1 MSHWF
6 DARSEKVR
14 PLSPTQRHKI
24 RLIKDALGK
33 SDQDVGGYLSQI
45 LANQRAA
52 VQFPDP
58 QLGPGRLSPTSLGY
72 FTKLSTELL
81 RARDRLDA
89 LHTGLRAEREL
100 SDALT
105 ESAAAVAAWRLG
117 MGSDDAA
124 TIDRARS
131 RAARHFTHG
140 DHFAKAGLADLKR
153 GR

>member
-6 DARSEKVR
+6 DARAEKVR
-14 PLSPTQRHKI
+14 PLSPKQRHKI
-24 RLIKDALGK
+24 HLITDALGI
-33 SDQDVGGYLSQI
+33 SDHDVGTYLTQI

-58 QLGPGRLSPTSLGY
+58 KLGPGRLSPTSLGY

-89 LHTGLRAEREL
+89 LQTGLRAEREL

-105 ESAAAVAAWRLG
+105 QSAAAVAAWQRG
-117 MGSDDAA
+117 MGSDDGL
-124 TIDRARS
+124 TIDRAQATAKRL
-131 RAARHFTHG
+131 FTG
-140 DHFAKAGLADLKR
+140 ADKLATAGLADLKR

>member
-6 DARSEKVR
+6 DARATKVR
-14 PLSPTQRHKI
+14 PVSPERRHKI
-24 RLIKDALGK
+24 HLITDALEK
-33 SDQDVGGYLSQI
+33 SDHDVGTYLKQI
-45 LANQRAA
+45 LANQDAA
-52 VQFPDP
+52 LQFPDP

-89 LHTGLRAEREL
+89 LKTGLRAEREL

-105 ESAAAVAAWRLG
+105 QSAAAVVAWHRG
-117 MGSDDAA
+117 MGSDDGL
-124 TIDRARS
+124 TIDRAHATAHRLFVG
-131 RAARHFTHG
+131 A
-140 DHFAKAGLADLKR
+140 DKLAKAGLADLKR

>member
-6 DARSEKVR
+6 DARAEKAR
-14 PLSPTQRHKI
+14 PLSPERQHKI

-33 SDQDVGGYLSQI
+33 SDHDVDLYLKQI

-52 VQFPDP
+52 VRFPDP
-58 QLGPGRLSPTSLGY
+58 QLGPGRLSPTSLAY
-72 FTKLSTELL
+72 FTKLSGELL

-100 SDALT
+100 SEALT
-105 ESAAAVAAWRLG
+105 QSAAAVAAWHRG
-117 MGSDDAA
+117 MGSDDVL
-124 TIDRARS
+124 TIDRAQ
-131 RAARHFTHG
+131 ATAKRHFASA
-140 DHFAKAGLADLKR
+140 DKLAKAGLADLKR